1 MAEDTILES
10 VKNILGIPSDQ
21 KPFDQELILH
31 INSVL
36 FTLRQL
42 GVVPDKGF
50 VLETGE
56 ETWNQ
61 FFETTSYTKADVAA
75 YIGYKVRIAFDPP
88 TNQSLLTSY
97 KEMVS
102 ELEWRLNSMR
112 EEKEWTPPPSFT
124 APTWYPQEPIF

>member
-1 MAEDTILES
+1 MAEDTILGS

-21 KPFDQELILH
+21 DPFDQELILH

-42 GVVPDKGF
+42 GVVSNEGF
-50 VLETGE
+50 ELETGE
-56 ETWNQ
+56 ETWNH
-61 FFETTSYTKADVAA
+61 FFAATGYTKADVAA

-88 TNQSLLTSY
+88 TNQSLLSSY
-97 KEMVS
+97 KEMIS

-112 EEKEWTPPPSFT
+112 EEKEWTPPTSVAP
-124 APTWYPQEPIF
+124 PTWYPQETIF